1 MFMDKYQII
10 TSAEEQFAREVT
22 LGVMIQRP
30 LPALLYIIPGIFL
43 IEYLRRGTAVRK
55 YTKHFMFP
63 RKLALLSAE
72 AVLRDEDEHEIS
84 TRIEMEIQNWLN
96 ELGLYSPALAQAQK
110 NSGELLRDHYL
121 KLLGAEGDSIHD
133 LIKDAYPSKDDYLAH
148 LDALSRAEKE
158 IDGAIVGNAGEHPK
172 LQDKLQLEAQQ
183 VEKRHQKIMDEIY

>member
-72 AVLRDEDEHEIS
+72 NMKSARGLKRKF
-84 TRIEMEIQNWLN
+84 RI
-96 ELGLYSPALAQAQK
+96 G
-110 NSGELLRDHYL
+110 
-121 KLLGAEGDSIHD
+121 
-133 LIKDAYPSKDDYLAH
+133 
-148 LDALSRAEKE
+148 
-158 IDGAIVGNAGEHPK
+158 
-172 LQDKLQLEAQQ
+172 
-183 VEKRHQKIMDEIY
+183 